1 MFGCMYLF
9 ELGFLYLLDI
19 CPKVGLLDGESE
31 SLSVM
36 SDSLRPH
43 GLNSPWNYPGQITG
57 VGSLSLLQRI
67 FPTQESNQGL
77 LHCRWI
83 LYQLSLLDGMV
94 ALFLVFKGTSILF
107 YIVAAPIYIPTNS
120 VQGFPFLCTL
130 FSIYYLQ
137 RFLVIAI
144 LTSVKWYPIVV
155 LICISIIISDVDHL
169 FLYLL
174 AICMSSLEKYLFRST
189 AHFWLGCF
197 FKCWAVWSVCIFWI
211 LSPCQSHHL

>member
-1 MFGCMYLF
+1 MYLF

-57 VGSLSLLQRI
+57 VGSLSLLQGN
-67 FPTQESNQGL
+67 FLTQELNQGL
-77 LHCRWI
+77 LHCRQI

-120 VQGFPFLCTL
+120 
-130 FSIYYLQ
+130 
-137 RFLVIAI
+137 A
-144 LTSVKWYPIVV
+144 
-155 LICISIIISDVDHL
+155 
-169 FLYLL
+169 
-174 AICMSSLEKYLFRST
+174 
-189 AHFWLGCF
+189 
-197 FKCWAVWSVCIFWI
+197 
-211 LSPCQSHHL
+211 